1 MTFKIK
7 NSIEEFEGRRNS
19 ELQINPK
26 NPTQNKAWRRK
37 IMANIEK
44 SIGDTQNSENI

>member
-19 ELQINPK
+19 ELQINPIK
-26 NPTQNKAWRRK
+26 THT
-37 IMANIEK
+37 E
-44 SIGDTQNSENI
+44 